1 MEIML
6 MTNITIRKNK
16 KFTTAA
22 LGCFLRLPLTSHNL
36 AFASLLSQ
44 LQSNTSMFYPQI
56 AEQTRR
62 LADLYDLQ
70 LDIMPQLFGK
80 EIILTYYANFVEP
93 TEILDPEYVYQEI
106 IQTVSEIITKPDCTP
121 KLLAYAK
128 KQLEDDYRELMQ
140 QPANYAID
148 RFFKLWYRDQPD
160 YAENFMGPIDEIQNA
175 TVDEVNHYIE
185 GLRDVPVTVVG
196 MGRDHK
202 LMTKLAKF
210 YFTQA
215 GIIKN
220 FQTSGLTIP
229 ASQNL
234 IEKVDEQGN
243 SQAQLLMGF
252 GIDHAINYQEQII
265 GLLLS
270 QYLAGDQSSKLFSK
284 IREELGAAYAVEAS
298 FFANNSL
305 FLINA
310 GLDPDQVNA
319 AKQVV
324 LAEMQDLADGNVD
337 EELFKKSQKAL
348 YRNTRIGLDSQNWQM
363 GQAFRGELFSDY
375 LDFDRETTIKKAT
388 TRQLVNFVQN
398 LFFNESYILK

>member
-1 MEIML
+1 

-36 AFASLLSQ
+36 AFASLLSR

-93 TEILDPEYVYQEI
+93 TEILDSEYVYQEI

-160 YAENFMGPIDEIQNA
+160 YAENFMGPIDEIKNA
-175 TVDEVNHYIE
+175 TVDEVNNYIE
-185 GLRDVPVTVVG
+185 GLRDVPVAVVG

-298 FFANNSL
+298 CFANNSL

-310 GLDPDQVNA
+310 GLDSDQVNA

-375 LDFDRETTIKKAT
+375 LDFDRETAIKKAT

>member
-1 MEIML
+1 

-36 AFASLLSQ
+36 AYASLLSR

-56 AEQTRR
+56 AEQRR
-62 LADLYDLQ
+62 KLADLYDLQ

-80 EIILTYYANFVEP
+80 EIILTYYANFIEP

-121 KLLAYAK
+121 ELLAYAK
-128 KQLEDDYRELMQ
+128 RQLEDDYRELMQ

-148 RFFKLWYRDQPD
+148 RFFKLWYQDQPD
-160 YAENFMGPIDEIQNA
+160 YAENFIGPIDEIENA
-175 TVDEVNHYIE
+175 TVKSIDQYII
-185 GLRDVPVTVVG
+185 GLRDVPVAVVG
-196 MGRDHK
+196 MARDHK

-215 GIIKN
+215 GIMED
-220 FQTSGLTIP
+220 FQVQGLTIP
-229 ASQNL
+229 ATQKL
-234 IEKVDEQGN
+234 VDKVDEQN
-243 SQAQLLMGF
+243 NAQAQLLLGF
-252 GIDHAINYQEQII
+252 GINHAIDYQEQVI

-270 QYLAGDQSSKLFSK
+270 QYLAGDQSSKLFSQ
-284 IREELGAAYAVEAS
+284 IREELGAAYAVEANC
-298 FFANNSL
+298 FANNSL

-310 GLDPDQVNA
+310 GLDHNQVDA
-319 AKQVV
+319 AKQIV
-324 LAEMQDLADGNVD
+324 LNEMQKLANGDVD
-337 EELFKKSQKAL
+337 EQLFKKSQKAV

-363 GQAFRGELFSDY
+363 GQAFRGELFPNY
-375 LDFDRETTIKKAT
+375 LDFDRETAIKKAT
-388 TRQLVNFVQN
+388 PYQLVNFVQN

>member
-36 AFASLLSQ
+36 AFASLLSR

-148 RFFKLWYRDQPD
+148 RFLNYGIEISRIMPKISWDQLMKFK
-160 YAENFMGPIDEIQNA
+160 
-175 TVDEVNHYIE
+175 
-185 GLRDVPVTVVG
+185 
-196 MGRDHK
+196 
-202 LMTKLAKF
+202 
-210 YFTQA
+210 
-215 GIIKN
+215 
-220 FQTSGLTIP
+220 
-229 ASQNL
+229 
-234 IEKVDEQGN
+234 
-243 SQAQLLMGF
+243 
-252 GIDHAINYQEQII
+252 
-265 GLLLS
+265 
-270 QYLAGDQSSKLFSK
+270 
-284 IREELGAAYAVEAS
+284 
-298 FFANNSL
+298 
-305 FLINA
+305 
-310 GLDPDQVNA
+310 
-319 AKQVV
+319 
-324 LAEMQDLADGNVD
+324 MQRSM
-337 EELFKKSQKAL
+337 K
-348 YRNTRIGLDSQNWQM
+348 
-363 GQAFRGELFSDY
+363 
-375 LDFDRETTIKKAT
+375 
-388 TRQLVNFVQN
+388 
-398 LFFNESYILK
+398 

>member
-36 AFASLLSQ
+36 AFASLLSR

-160 YAENFMGPIDEIQNA
+160 YAENFMGPIDEIKNA
-175 TVDEVNHYIE
+175 TVDEVNNYIE
-185 GLRDVPVTVVG
+185 GLRDVPVAVVG

-298 FFANNSL
+298 CFANNSL

-310 GLDPDQVNA
+310 GLDSDQVNA

-375 LDFDRETTIKKAT
+375 LDFDRETAIKKAT

>member
-36 AFASLLSQ
+36 AFASLLSR

-93 TEILDPEYVYQEI
+93 TEILDSEYVYQEI

-160 YAENFMGPIDEIQNA
+160 YAENFMGPIDEIKNA
-175 TVDEVNHYIE
+175 TVDEVNNYIE
-185 GLRDVPVTVVG
+185 GLRDVPVAVVG

-298 FFANNSL
+298 CFANNSL

-310 GLDPDQVNA
+310 GLDSDQVNA

-375 LDFDRETTIKKAT
+375 LDFDRETAIKKAT

>member
-36 AFASLLSQ
+36 AFASLLSR

-93 TEILDPEYVYQEI
+93 TEILDSEYVYQEI

-160 YAENFMGPIDEIQNA
+160 YAENFMGPIDEIKNA
-175 TVDEVNHYIE
+175 TVDEVNNYIE
-185 GLRDVPVTVVG
+185 GLRDVPVAVVG
-196 MGRDHK
+196 MGHDHK

-298 FFANNSL
+298 CFANNSL

-310 GLDPDQVNA
+310 GLDSDQVNA

-375 LDFDRETTIKKAT
+375 LDFDRETAIKKAT